1 MKIKYIKERC
11 RACLRRFVQLWVDLR
26 RTEPCYFCGEPTRD
40 KNIWGEHFHLEC
52 LKRRMEETEAKR
64 LRDEEDRRQ
73 IELYKKAILEIE
85 VEKLN
90 TYSGN
95 T

>member
-1 MKIKYIKERC
+1 
-11 RACLRRFVQLWVDLR
+11 
-26 RTEPCYFCGEPTRD
+26 
-40 KNIWGEHFHLEC
+40 
-52 LKRRMEETEAKR
+52 MEETEAKR

-90 TYSGN
+90 VADQATAREKP
-95 T
+95 

>member
-1 MKIKYIKERC
+1 MKIKSIKERY
-11 RACLRRFVQLWVDLR
+11 RACLCRFVQLWADLR

-40 KNIWGEHFHLEC
+40 QNIHGEFFHFEC
-52 LKRRMEETEAKR
+52 LKRRMAETESKR

-85 VEKLN
+85 AEKLN
-90 TYSGN
+90 T
-95 T
+95 